1 MTSQALPHRIA
12 RLRWQARAGNPADAL
27 ALRSLLREQTELVEA
42 VLEGVLSRLD
52 TPGQLQHIQKLELPL
67 GRVPLEQLHATLP
80 SRLADALAEVL
91 PATLAPAAALTA
103 EGGPV
108 HVPVPLDH
116 PPAAVQTQ
124 PGGTGVS
131 ATPGHPLP
139 RVTALNEAAHR
150 RMALQHYLLRGH
162 LPWEVAGLT
171 RETLRALLITAA
183 RELAAQWRQE
193 GAQAA
198 WAALSAPPAAPAA
211 MVLLRW
217 LVLLPEAEQQQLASG
232 FDTWA
237 NGPGGVTARHW
248 STALRATDES
258 SRLPLLAASLAWQAG
273 AASAEGNSLLG
284 WLRAQADGA
293 SPGDD
298 AARQAWNNALHSLAA
313 ADAMQLEEP
322 AGTELPTPPQAAG
335 REPAGASEPGERPP
349 AGTQGRSPAGD
360 NVPTST
366 PTAAAG
372 LTVPL
377 AGLVLLHPYL
387 ARLFIGQ
394 GLYPPAVAAGD
405 AAAAAPGRGRGRGRG
420 PIDPAGLPRAAA
432 LLHWLA
438 TGEEA
443 GAQEFEAP
451 VIKLLLGL
459 DPLAPLISP
468 MPLLDRSARDEGD
481 ALLQAAI
488 GHWSALR
495 ATRPAG
501 LRLSF
506 LQRGGLLRR
515 TDHHWRLQVQPESF
529 DLLLARLPWALGW
542 IKLPWMPAPLEVDWG
557 PA

>member
-1 MTSQALPHRIA
+1 MTSQAFPHRIA

-52 TPGQLQHIQKLELPL
+52 TPGQLQHIEKLELPL

-80 SRLADALAEVL
+80 SRLAGALAEVL
-91 PATLAPAAALTA
+91 PATLASAAALTA

-108 HVPVPLDH
+108 HVPVH
-116 PPAAVQTQ
+116 PPVAVQAQT
-124 PGGTGVS
+124 GGTGVS
-131 ATPGHPLP
+131 GTPGHPLL

-217 LVLLPEAEQQQLASG
+217 LALLPEAEQQQLASG

-237 NGPGGVTARHW
+237 NGPGGVTAQHW
-248 STALRATDES
+248 SAALRATDES
-258 SRLPLLAASLAWQAG
+258 SRLPLLAAALTWQAA
-273 AASAEGNSLLG
+273 AASAEGDSLLG
-284 WLRAQADGA
+284 WLRAQADGT
-293 SPGDD
+293 GTGED

-335 REPAGASEPGERPP
+335 REPAGGSEPGERPP
-349 AGTQGRSPAGD
+349 AWTQGRSPAGD
-360 NVPTST
+360 NKPTST
-366 PTAAAG
+366 PAAAAG

-394 GLYPPAVAAGD
+394 GLYPPAVASGD
-405 AAAAAPGRGRGRGRG
+405 AAAAAAGRGRG
-420 PIDPAGLPRAAA
+420 PIDPARLPRAAA

-459 DPLAPLISP
+459 DPLAPLTWP
-468 MPLLDRSARDEGD
+468 MPPLDRSARDEGD

-515 TDHHWRLQVQPESF
+515 SDHHWRLQVQPESF

-542 IKLPWMPAPLEVDWG
+542 IQLPWMPAPLEVDWG
-557 PA
+557 TA

>member
-52 TPGQLQHIQKLELPL
+52 TPGQLQHIEKLELPL

-80 SRLADALAEVL
+80 SRLAGALAEVL
-91 PATLAPAAALTA
+91 PATLASAAALTA

-108 HVPVPLDH
+108 HVPVH
-116 PPAAVQTQ
+116 PPVAVQAQT
-124 PGGTGVS
+124 GGTGAS
-131 ATPGHPLP
+131 GTPGHPLP

-217 LVLLPEAEQQQLASG
+217 LALLPEAEQQQLASG

-237 NGPGGVTARHW
+237 NGPGGVTAPHW
-248 STALRATDES
+248 SVALRAMDKS
-258 SRLPLLAASLAWQAG
+258 SRLPLLAAALTWQAA
-273 AASAEGNSLLG
+273 AASAEGDSLLG
-284 WLRAQADGA
+284 WLRAQADGTG
-293 SPGDD
+293 PGED

-349 AGTQGRSPAGD
+349 AWTQGRSPAGD
-360 NVPTST
+360 NKPTST

-394 GLYPPAVAAGD
+394 GLYPPAVASGD
-405 AAAAAPGRGRGRGRG
+405 AAAAAAGRGRG
-420 PIDPAGLPRAAA
+420 PIDPAGLPCAAA

-459 DPLAPLISP
+459 DPLAPLTWP
-468 MPLLDRSARDEGD
+468 MPPLDRSARDEGD

-515 TDHHWRLQVQPESF
+515 SDHHWRLQVQPESF

-557 PA
+557 TA